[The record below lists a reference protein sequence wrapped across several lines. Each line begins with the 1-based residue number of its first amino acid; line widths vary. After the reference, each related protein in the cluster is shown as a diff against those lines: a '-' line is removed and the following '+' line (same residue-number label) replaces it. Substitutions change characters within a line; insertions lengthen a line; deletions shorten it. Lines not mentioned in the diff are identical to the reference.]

1 MSPFSHSQPGGNPFQ
16 CHRRFFP
23 QTSRYPCLARIT
35 FLPPVQLLLCPVQPF
50 QLFGHN
56 PGGLLLAGFP
66 PFRAV
71 MIEPVIRSAGVA
83 FQQLLLLQDGDL
95 AHEAVAIG
103 PAFVGVGQVA
113 KDRAREHVRGP
124 KQEVQEFL
132 SLGLHGGSME
142 E

>member
-1 MSPFSHSQPGGNPFQ
+1 MSSFSHSQPGGNPFQ

-35 FLPPVQLLLCPVQPF
+35 FLPPVQLLLRPAQPF
-50 QLFGHN
+50 QRFGHN
-56 PGGLLLAGFP
+56 PGGLLPAGFP

-83 FQQLLLLQDGDL
+83 LQELLLLQGGDL
-95 AHEAVAIG
+95 AQEAIAIG
-103 PAFVGVGQVA
+103 PAFVGVSQVA
-113 KDRAREHVRGP
+113 KGRVREPVGGP

-132 SLGLHGGSME
+132 GLGLHGGSMAE
-142 E
+142 